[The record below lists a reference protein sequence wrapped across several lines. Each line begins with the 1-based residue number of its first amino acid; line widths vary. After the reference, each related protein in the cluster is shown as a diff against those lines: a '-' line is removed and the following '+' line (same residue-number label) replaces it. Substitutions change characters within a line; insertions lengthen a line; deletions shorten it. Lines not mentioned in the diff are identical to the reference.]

1 MTKRTEED
9 IQQILQRAMPRI
21 EDVELRRDLWVPMLV
36 KLDQSHPATSWL
48 DWALIG
54 LLAAALVA
62 VPQTF
67 PVLLYFL

>member
-1 MTKRTEED
+1 MAKRTEHHIER
-9 IQQILQRAMPRI
+9 ILRQAMPRI
-21 EDVELRRDLWVPMLV
+21 NDVELRRDLWPSMLRR
-36 KLDQSHPATSWL
+36 LEEQHPAPGWL
-48 DWALIG
+48 DWALMG